1 MYKEIIIAIIVVTL
15 VFTLDFIMQKYTKE
29 TIGEFSTELSELEE
43 DIRTKKLD
51 KKELETKTNKLYDKW
66 LDHHETFAFFI
77 EHDELEKVETNFTAG
92 KSFIES
98 EKYSDAMSELEKTSF
113 VLKHIKDKYVFTLEN
128 IF

>member
-29 TIGEFSTELSELEE
+29 TIGKFSTELSELEE

-51 KKELETKTNKLYDKW
+51 KKEIETKTNKLYDKW
-66 LDHHETFAFFI
+66 LYHHETFAFFI